1 MGLQNSKFVWK
12 MGFYLLVTG
21 LTASGLFT
29 LAIAQEAGHRERGSV
44 NVDREGRENK
54 EFPLNGPYS
63 KNDPRARLE
72 RKLDGVRAMTLSARV
87 SPGSAKDEP
96 LAAGAASYDV
106 RTGHEIKESDVNR
119 LTRNHDLNISSTEPQ
134 LHSGAIGKSVLPS
147 RDDLIDRKT
156 GDTGGAMTIV
166 IGNDD
171 RQLMSPTNFYPRSA
185 VTKLIMSMK
194 NGSEYQCSGAMISP
208 RHVLTAAHCIYSH
221 LDGGWANS
229 VEVIPGL
236 DGYYK
241 PFGSAYATWMRT
253 YQGWTVSED
262 PNYDIALITLDRQ
275 IGYATGW
282 FGYGYFSEVDDMIG
296 RTMGY
301 PAQLSDGLQ
310 IYFDY
315 DLITRSTDYIV
326 YHNIDTTG
334 GQSGS
339 AIYKFVNGD
348 RYIFSVAAFEIL
360 DFGDGGTNGGTRITS
375 LRFNDLR
382 EWIENEP

>member
-1 MGLQNSKFVWK
+1 
-12 MGFYLLVTG
+12 
-21 LTASGLFT
+21 
-29 LAIAQEAGHRERGSV
+29 
-44 NVDREGRENK
+44 
-54 EFPLNGPYS
+54 
-63 KNDPRARLE
+63 
-72 RKLDGVRAMTLSARV
+72 
-87 SPGSAKDEP
+87 
-96 LAAGAASYDV
+96 
-106 RTGHEIKESDVNR
+106 
-119 LTRNHDLNISSTEPQ
+119 LNISSTEPQ

-156 GDTGGAMTIV
+156 GDTGGAMNIV

-275 IGYATGW
+275 IGYAAGW
-282 FGYGYFSEVDDMIG
+282 FGYGYFSEVDDKD
-296 RTMGY
+296 R
-301 PAQLSDGLQ
+301 SHDGLPGTAERRPADLLRLRP
-310 IYFDY
+310 DY
-315 DLITRSTDYIV
+315 TKHRVYIV

-348 RYIFSVAAFEIL
+348 RYIFSVAAFE
-360 DFGDGGTNGGTRITS
+360 DRRFWRWGDERWNSGY
-375 LRFNDLR
+375 
-382 EWIENEP
+382 